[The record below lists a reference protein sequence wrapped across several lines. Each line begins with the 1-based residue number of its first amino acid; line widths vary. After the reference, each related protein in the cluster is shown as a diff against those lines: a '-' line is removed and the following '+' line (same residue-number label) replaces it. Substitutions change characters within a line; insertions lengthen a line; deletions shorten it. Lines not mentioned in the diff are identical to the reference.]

1 MQDQVV
7 APAAARVALLAGATG
22 LVGQAVLAALLT
34 DKRYAAVHCVG
45 RRALTLQ
52 HPKLFS
58 HVVDFATLSAPPSID
73 HVDDVFIALGTTLKA
88 AGSQAAFRALDFDA
102 IVALARVG
110 KAFGATKLAVVS
122 ALGADP
128 SSRVF
133 YNRVKGEMEQAVSQ
147 LGYPVLIIA
156 RPSLLS
162 GNRDALAQAA
172 RPAEKLGLLAMK
184 LLQPLIPANYRPVPA
199 TQVARALLSAV
210 HRTEH
215 GTRVLNSGEMQ
226 AFKSV

>member
-1 MQDQVV
+1 M
-7 APAAARVALLAGATG
+7 LAGATG

-58 HVVDFATLSAPPSID
+58 HVADFAALSALPGVE

-88 AGSQAAFRALDFDA
+88 AGSQAAFRALDFEA

-110 KAFGATKLAVVS
+110 KALGATKLAVVS

-128 SSRVF
+128 ASKVF
-133 YNRVKGEMEQAVSQ
+133 YNRVKGEMELALGQ
-147 LGYPVLIIA
+147 LGYPVLVIA

-162 GNRDALAQAA
+162 GDREALAQPA
-172 RPAEKLGLLAMK
+172 RPAEKLALIAMTLLK
-184 LLQPLIPANYRPVPA
+184 PLIPANFRPVAA
-199 TQVARALLSAV
+199 TQVASAMLRAV
-210 HRTEH
+210 HATKH
-215 GTRVLNSGEMQ
+215 GTRVLGSGEMQ
-226 AFKSV
+226 AVKSV

>member
-22 LVGQAVLAALLT
+22 LVGRAVLAALLT

-45 RRALTLQ
+45 RKALTLQ

-58 HVVDFATLSAPPSID
+58 HVADFAALSALPGID
-73 HVDDVFIALGTTLKA
+73 HVDDVFIALGTTLKV
-88 AGSQAAFRALDFDA
+88 AGSQAAFRALDFEA
-102 IVALARVG
+102 VVALARVG
-110 KAFGATKLAVVS
+110 KALGATKLAVVS
-122 ALGADP
+122 ALGADQ

-147 LGYPVLIIA
+147 LAYPVLVIA

-162 GNRDALAQAA
+162 GDRDALAQAA
-172 RPAEKLGLLAMK
+172 RPAEKMGLFAMK
-184 LLQPLIPANYRPVPA
+184 LLKPLIPANYRPVAA

-210 HRTEH
+210 HDTER
-215 GTRVLNSGEMQ
+215 GTRVLSSGEIQ
-226 AFKSV
+226 AMA